1 MQGKGIIF
9 LTFLI
14 MPVLLLAQEDRTKK
28 KWLQPDKYLFKPYE
42 KEKVSVSEAE
52 FRLYRLIM
60 DFRMSKGK
68 DSIPLS
74 ASLTFVAQTHAGD
87 LTEHYTPN
95 KKCDMHSW
103 SKKGTWT
110 PCCYTS
116 DHANAG
122 CSWSKPGE
130 LTPYKADGF
139 EVVYFDYQIPVPGNV
154 LEKWKKNPTN
164 NDMLLNMGQWSTESW
179 KAIGVGIYGNYA
191 SVWLGKL
198 PDKEGAPKT
207 ETKENH

>member
-1 MQGKGIIF
+1 
-9 LTFLI
+9 
-14 MPVLLLAQEDRTKK
+14 
-28 KWLQPDKYLFKPYE
+28 
-42 KEKVSVSEAE
+42 
-52 FRLYRLIM
+52 
-60 DFRMSKGK
+60 
-68 DSIPLS
+68 
-74 ASLTFVAQTHAGD
+74 
-87 LTEHYTPN
+87 
-95 KKCDMHSW
+95 MHSW

-207 ETKENH
+207 ETKENHRVWICKPTHSIGAVSIGILRCIFTLWNSVQNSVELCETVLSIFHTPHKISPTPRTVVLDQL